1 VINLFVDGTAAHP
14 TEPKL
19 RYAAWAVTR
28 AQIGSLNNEVL
39 LCGHV
44 QGLVQTPFRAELTA
58 MFAALQWAHQRRV
71 RVRIWTDCQAV
82 MKGVNRILAGL
93 PVKRNRAHS
102 DLWQQVA
109 ALFDTWD
116 GENVQLVKVVSHG
129 SISAATDPLEE
140 WAYWHNGLTD
150 RAAAYVNE
158 KRPSGFWQAW
168 KGVAGALTVT
178 LHRQLHRAI
187 LMVLLKTGRKAH
199 MDEQKRVVMPVPR
212 QRVSTELAPLPRAPE
227 QWRFPTCMVK
237 RYGEHNVR
245 MMHAWWSQVGT
256 QYLEGGAQ
264 LVMVSGL
271 QLFLDFQATTG
282 YDGPWLHQKR
292 WFSREDSAPH
302 QAQLPWGQRVKPF
315 LLLWTAYMKQQK
327 LTIPKKMT
335 KPNCVAIGH
344 WTVCYRLRFPEAT
357 IQRFDAHVF
366 QQLGRQAAKAADV
379 RALNPAKAR

>member
-1 VINLFVDGTAAHP
+1 
-14 TEPKL
+14 
-19 RYAAWAVTR
+19 
-28 AQIGSLNNEVL
+28 
-39 LCGHV
+39 
-44 QGLVQTPFRAELTA
+44 
-58 MFAALQWAHQRRV
+58 
-71 RVRIWTDCQAV
+71 
-82 MKGVNRILAGL
+82 
-93 PVKRNRAHS
+93 
-102 DLWQQVA
+102 
-109 ALFDTWD
+109 
-116 GENVQLVKVVSHG
+116 
-129 SISAATDPLEE
+129 
-140 WAYWHNGLTD
+140 
-150 RAAAYVNE
+150 
-158 KRPSGFWQAW
+158 
-168 KGVAGALTVT
+168 
-178 LHRQLHRAI
+178 
-187 LMVLLKTGRKAH
+187 
-199 MDEQKRVVMPVPR
+199 
-212 QRVSTELAPLPRAPE
+212 
-227 QWRFPTCMVK
+227 MVK

-302 QAQLPWGQRVKPF
+302 QAQLPWGQRVKPL

-357 IQRFDAHVF
+357 IQLFDAHVF